1 MSIFDPKYTKCKLA
15 NRSWNSMTDIPNA
28 LGYEDDYIKLYF
40 GQFDVNIA
48 GPSSSPY
55 TILKAGKLITVKIKK
70 AVSYIKTNLYFVE
83 DYDETIQKDSNVI
96 TDFSKYTEFYI
107 KSSKDVG
114 TLLFNNNNYD
124 GIYISTNNQTNFV
137 VYYKIDTVNADNG
150 NIDYHNVVLQIGS
163 TNLSDNVCPMYCL
176 TKLYAQNIG
185 IEWDYGNNRMTV
197 NEDTVIAAII
207 NGTYSLSGN
216 SYPLIPLSDSSIQYK
231 LGGDFSP
238 SSPSD
243 VYYSNY
249 RYAITTNTVD
259 ATDSFEFE
267 YGYGEIDESKIN
279 ITSYVA
285 ETTSNI
291 SHTAPD
297 GTLYNSVTI
306 NIPKREYVLDLAK
319 PTSGTD
325 RTNIIGKDGT
335 ITPIT
340 PNGYLI
346 SRISGKVRVKDVN
359 LAITANGTTTYE
371 SDGSF
376 YNKIDINTN
385 VQSIGDIKVGLS
397 ISEVN
402 CDRDTLFY
410 DESNIVFKLN
420 VVVNDNY
427 SVYLS
432 TDNGKTF
439 NEYIGDFVELNF
451 VLGDVTKKIY
461 YKLKN
466 KNDNTYTSTSSI
478 EIPVLGYIL
487 NAIEVPEIKV
497 VKTGN
502 DKVTIYVTSIDSID
516 QHFKCNLNIN
526 NKDYT
531 IDDIDNNY
539 VDVKITSEYL
549 TIESYF
555 YKNINGNVYR
565 GNSSNLV
572 VNTNSL
578 AVIEL
583 TKVEYNDPAYVY
595 SKVPTKYYGVYLT
608 LLKLLSDNGETLLN
622 DCASACKSSS
632 HKLTSLWNMFN
643 AACGAYLNDNKKLAD
658 VLIKTITSQ
667 LNIMYDE
674 NFDFLQHRIFIGNY
688 TLKDK
693 NNPNEFNTVDLYKLT
708 PTEYD
713 VCSDVELTFTIKQTS
728 DIHYIMLPPELDL
741 KYVSFGDTIKTV
753 LFDSEN
759 NINLYKT
766 RSWRMADKDTDG
778 TIYWYYSPAG
788 AFDDIIT
795 VVCKHK

>member
-1 MSIFDPKYTKCKLA
+1 MIVTTINPSDFTHNPGIGLMPGYYRYSRVVDGQYTLDIQYAEDAIGTTAGYRDKILSNKSVSFKFLPHEGADKLPMLYKIYGGSVKGLGTNVIPEILENTTFNISGNYTPEVIVQNVSTGDEITSIYTAKLNAADNYLTMFTDWDGDNSTLTSDNIFILCIGNKDVADISGTWLQVGYHVGQNLIKQNPDGSLVFHYYFQNLSNDNIVNAIIQHVFQYENTDGYYKLLHYDSA
-15 NRSWNSMTDIPNA
+15 NYLTDRNNSISVYLNPNRT
-28 LGYEDDYIKLYF
+28 GIGNRPFYIEVYEDE
-40 GQFDVNIA
+40 VNK
-48 GPSSSPY
+48 
-55 TILKAGKLITVKIKK
+55 TISELDINAIEDGVYEAPEGTVYNK
-70 AVSYIKTNLYFVE
+70 VNL
-83 DYDETIQKDSNVI
+83 T
-96 TDFSKYTEFYI
+96 
-107 KSSKDVG
+107 
-114 TLLFNNNNYD
+114 
-124 GIYISTNNQTNFV
+124 
-137 VYYKIDTVNADNG
+137 
-150 NIDYHNVVLQIGS
+150 
-163 TNLSDNVCPMYCL
+163 
-176 TKLYAQNIG
+176 
-185 IEWDYGNNRMTV
+185 
-197 NEDTVIAAII
+197 
-207 NGTYSLSGN
+207 
-216 SYPLIPLSDSSIQYK
+216 
-231 LGGDFSP
+231 
-238 SSPSD
+238 
-243 VYYSNY
+243 
-249 RYAITTNTVD
+249 
-259 ATDSFEFE
+259 
-267 YGYGEIDESKIN
+267 
-279 ITSYVA
+279 
-285 ETTSNI
+285 
-291 SHTAPD
+291 
-297 GTLYNSVTI
+297 
-306 NIPKREYVLDLAK
+306 IPKQEYVLDLAK

-346 SRISGKVRVKDVN
+346 SKILGKVRVKDVN

-371 SDGSF
+371 SDSSF

-385 VQSIGDIKVGLS
+385 VQSIGDIKVGLT

-402 CDRDTLFY
+402 CNRDTLFY

-432 TDNGKTF
+432 TDNGRTF
-439 NEYIGDFVELNF
+439 DEYTGDFVELNF
-451 VLGDVTKKIY
+451 VLGDTTKKIY

-466 KNDNTYTSTSSI
+466 KNDNTYTSVSSI

-497 VKTGN
+497 VKTNN
-502 DKVTIYVTSIDSID
+502 DNVTVYIESIESLDH
-516 QHFKCNLNIN
+516 HFKCNLNIN

-531 IDDIDNNY
+531 IDDIDNNS
-539 VDVKITSEYL
+539 VNVKITSEYL

-555 YKNINGNVYR
+555 YKNISGIVYR
-565 GNSSNLV
+565 GNSSKFI

-583 TKVEYNDPAYVY
+583 TKIEYNDPAYVY

-688 TLKDK
+688 TLENK

-753 LFDSEN
+753 LFDSAN

-778 TIYWYYSPAG
+778 TIYWYYSPAS

>member
-1 MSIFDPKYTKCKLA
+1 MIVTTITPSDFEHVSGVGLVQGYYRYVRAIDGQYTLDIQYNEGAIGTTAGYRDKILADKSVSFRFIPQERADKLPILYKIYGGSVRGLGTNVIPEILENTTFNISGDYTPEVTVQNVSTGEEITSIYIAKLNAA
-15 NRSWNSMTDIPNA
+15 NNYLTMFTDWDGDNSTLTSDNIFILCIGNKDVADISGTWLQVGYHVGQNLIKQNPDGSLVFHYYFQNLSNDNIVNAIMQHVFQYENTDGYYKLLHYDSNNYLTDRNNSISVYLNTNRT
-28 LGYEDDYIKLYF
+28 GMGNRQFSIEIYEDEINKTIEELNINTIEDGVYEAPEGTVYNK
-40 GQFDVNIA
+40 VN
-48 GPSSSPY
+48 
-55 TILKAGKLITVKIKK
+55 
-70 AVSYIKTNLYFVE
+70 
-83 DYDETIQKDSNVI
+83 
-96 TDFSKYTEFYI
+96 
-107 KSSKDVG
+107 
-114 TLLFNNNNYD
+114 
-124 GIYISTNNQTNFV
+124 
-137 VYYKIDTVNADNG
+137 
-150 NIDYHNVVLQIGS
+150 
-163 TNLSDNVCPMYCL
+163 L
-176 TKLYAQNIG
+176 T
-185 IEWDYGNNRMTV
+185 
-197 NEDTVIAAII
+197 
-207 NGTYSLSGN
+207 
-216 SYPLIPLSDSSIQYK
+216 
-231 LGGDFSP
+231 
-238 SSPSD
+238 
-243 VYYSNY
+243 
-249 RYAITTNTVD
+249 
-259 ATDSFEFE
+259 
-267 YGYGEIDESKIN
+267 
-279 ITSYVA
+279 
-285 ETTSNI
+285 
-291 SHTAPD
+291 
-297 GTLYNSVTI
+297 
-306 NIPKREYVLDLAK
+306 IPKKEYVLNLAK

-346 SRISGKVRVKDVN
+346 SKISGKVRVKDVN
-359 LAITANGTTTYE
+359 LSITANGTTTYE

-402 CDRDTLFY
+402 CNKDTLFY

-420 VVVNDNY
+420 VVVNNNY

-432 TDNGKTF
+432 IDGGKIFT
-439 NEYIGDFVELNF
+439 EYTGDFVELYF
-451 VLGDVTKKIY
+451 ILGDVTKKIY

-466 KNDNTYTSTSSI
+466 KNDNTYTSVSSI

-502 DKVTIYVTSIDSID
+502 DSVTLYVESWDSLD
-516 QHFKCNLNIN
+516 HHFKCNLNIN

-531 IDDIDNNY
+531 INDIDNNS
-539 VDVKITSEYL
+539 VNVKITDEYL

-555 YKNINGNVYR
+555 YKNISGAVYR
-565 GNSSNLV
+565 GNSSKFI

-583 TKVEYNDPAYVY
+583 TKIEYNDPAYVY

-688 TLKDK
+688 TLGNK

>member
-1 MSIFDPKYTKCKLA
+1 MIITKITPSDFTYTSGVGLVPGYYRYVRNINGQYILDIQYDEGSIGTTAGYRDKILADKSVSFRFIPQEGANKLPMLYKIYGGSIKGLGTNIIPEILEDTTFNISGDYIPEVIVQNVSTGNEITSIYIAKLNAA
-15 NRSWNSMTDIPNA
+15 NNYLTMFTDWDGDNSTLTSDNIFILCIGNKDVADISGTWLQVGYHVGQNLIKQNPDGSLVFHYYFQNLSNNNIVNAIMQHVFQYENTDGYYKLLHYDSNNYLTNRDNSISVYLNTNRRA
-28 LGYEDDYIKLYF
+28 MGNRLFSIEIYEDEVNKTIEELNINTIKDGVYEAPE
-40 GQFDVNIA
+40 GTVYNKVN
-48 GPSSSPY
+48 
-55 TILKAGKLITVKIKK
+55 
-70 AVSYIKTNLYFVE
+70 
-83 DYDETIQKDSNVI
+83 
-96 TDFSKYTEFYI
+96 
-107 KSSKDVG
+107 
-114 TLLFNNNNYD
+114 
-124 GIYISTNNQTNFV
+124 
-137 VYYKIDTVNADNG
+137 
-150 NIDYHNVVLQIGS
+150 
-163 TNLSDNVCPMYCL
+163 L
-176 TKLYAQNIG
+176 T
-185 IEWDYGNNRMTV
+185 
-197 NEDTVIAAII
+197 
-207 NGTYSLSGN
+207 
-216 SYPLIPLSDSSIQYK
+216 
-231 LGGDFSP
+231 
-238 SSPSD
+238 
-243 VYYSNY
+243 
-249 RYAITTNTVD
+249 
-259 ATDSFEFE
+259 
-267 YGYGEIDESKIN
+267 
-279 ITSYVA
+279 
-285 ETTSNI
+285 
-291 SHTAPD
+291 
-297 GTLYNSVTI
+297 
-306 NIPKREYVLDLAK
+306 IPKQEYVLDLAK
-319 PTSGTD
+319 PSSGTD

-346 SRISGKVRVKDVN
+346 SKISGKVRVKDVN

-371 SDGSF
+371 SEGSF

-402 CDRDTLFY
+402 CNKDTLFY

-420 VVVNDNY
+420 VVVNNNY

-432 TDNGKTF
+432 TDGGRTF
-439 NEYIGDFVELNF
+439 TEYTGDFVELYF

-466 KNDNTYTSTSSI
+466 KNNNTYTSVSSI

-502 DKVTIYVTSIDSID
+502 DSVTIYVESLDSLD
-516 QHFKCNLNIN
+516 HHFKCNLNIN

-531 IDDIDNNY
+531 INDIDNNN
-539 VDVKITSEYL
+539 VNVKITSEYL

-555 YKNINGNVYR
+555 YKNISGAVYR
-565 GNSSNLV
+565 GNSSKFI

-583 TKVEYNDPAYVY
+583 TKIEYRDPAYVY

-667 LNIMYDE
+667 LNMMYDE

-688 TLKDK
+688 TLGNK

-753 LFDSEN
+753 LFDSAN

>member
-1 MSIFDPKYTKCKLA
+1 MIITTITPSDFEHVSGVGLVQGYYRYVRNINGQYILDIQYNEDAIGTTAGYRNKILGDKSVTFRFLPQEGANKLPLLYKIYGGSIKGLGTNVIPEILEDTTFNISGDYIPEVIVQNVSTGNEITSIYIAKLNAA
-15 NRSWNSMTDIPNA
+15 NNYLTMFTDWDGDNSTLTSDNIFILCIGNKDVADISGTWLQVNYHVGQNLIKQNPDGSLVFHYYFQNLSNNNIVNAIMQHVFQYENTDGYYKLLHYDSNNYLTNRDNSISVYLNTNRRA
-28 LGYEDDYIKLYF
+28 MGNRQFSIEIYEDEVNKTIEELNINTIKDGVYEAPE
-40 GQFDVNIA
+40 GTVYNKVN
-48 GPSSSPY
+48 
-55 TILKAGKLITVKIKK
+55 
-70 AVSYIKTNLYFVE
+70 
-83 DYDETIQKDSNVI
+83 
-96 TDFSKYTEFYI
+96 
-107 KSSKDVG
+107 
-114 TLLFNNNNYD
+114 
-124 GIYISTNNQTNFV
+124 
-137 VYYKIDTVNADNG
+137 
-150 NIDYHNVVLQIGS
+150 
-163 TNLSDNVCPMYCL
+163 L
-176 TKLYAQNIG
+176 T
-185 IEWDYGNNRMTV
+185 
-197 NEDTVIAAII
+197 
-207 NGTYSLSGN
+207 
-216 SYPLIPLSDSSIQYK
+216 
-231 LGGDFSP
+231 
-238 SSPSD
+238 
-243 VYYSNY
+243 
-249 RYAITTNTVD
+249 
-259 ATDSFEFE
+259 
-267 YGYGEIDESKIN
+267 
-279 ITSYVA
+279 
-285 ETTSNI
+285 
-291 SHTAPD
+291 
-297 GTLYNSVTI
+297 
-306 NIPKREYVLDLAK
+306 IPKQEYVLDLAK
-319 PTSGTD
+319 PSSGTD

-346 SRISGKVRVKDVN
+346 SKISGKVRVKDVN
-359 LAITANGTTTYE
+359 LSITANGTTTYE
-371 SDGSF
+371 SEGSF

-402 CDRDTLFY
+402 CNKDTLFY

-420 VVVNDNY
+420 VVVNNNY

-432 TDNGKTF
+432 TDGGRTF
-439 NEYIGDFVELNF
+439 TEYTGDFVELYF

-466 KNDNTYTSTSSI
+466 KNNNTYTSVSSI

-497 VKTGN
+497 VKTDN
-502 DKVTIYVTSIDSID
+502 DSVTIYVESLDSLD
-516 QHFKCNLNIN
+516 HNFNCNLNIN

-531 IDDIDNNY
+531 INDIDNNN
-539 VDVKITSEYL
+539 VNVKITSEYL

-555 YKNINGNVYR
+555 YKNISGAVYR
-565 GNSSNLV
+565 GNSSKFI

-583 TKVEYNDPAYVY
+583 TKIEYRDPAYVY

-667 LNIMYDE
+667 LNMMYDE

-688 TLKDK
+688 TLGNK

-753 LFDSEN
+753 LFDSAN

>member
-1 MSIFDPKYTKCKLA
+1 MIVTTVIPEDFSYTPPIGPMQGYYTYTKLSENNYTISIRYDADVLGTTRPNIGKILPNKKVDVIIDIFDNAEKTPICCNIVGGSIDGLGKTITPILRESTSFTIRGNYAPSLIVTRLSDSGEYILDNIAKINAA
-15 NRSWNSMTDIPNA
+15 NHCLTMFTNWNGESNVDNGEYLSVLCIDNKDLVNTSGVWVFIEWTQMEDYIKANSNGDLIFHYHNQSMSDVEIVNNILKEVMEDIYVGNFTY
-28 LGYEDDYIKLYF
+28 LLKYEDDANLVDYNNSFQIFIDNSKSGY
-40 GQFDVNIA
+40 GD
-48 GPSSSPY
+48 
-55 TILKAGKLITVKIKK
+55 
-70 AVSYIKTNLYFVE
+70 KT
-83 DYDETIQKDSNVI
+83 
-96 TDFSKYTEFYI
+96 FYI
-107 KSSKDVG
+107 EIWEDENNKSVEELNINTID
-114 TLLFNNNNYD
+114 D
-124 GIYISTNNQTNFV
+124 GVFE
-137 VYYKIDTVNADNG
+137 APE
-150 NIDYHNVVLQIGS
+150 NV
-163 TNLSDNVCPMYCL
+163 
-176 TKLYAQNIG
+176 
-185 IEWDYGNNRMTV
+185 
-197 NEDTVIAAII
+197 
-207 NGTYSLSGN
+207 
-216 SYPLIPLSDSSIQYK
+216 
-231 LGGDFSP
+231 
-238 SSPSD
+238 
-243 VYYSNY
+243 
-249 RYAITTNTVD
+249 
-259 ATDSFEFE
+259 
-267 YGYGEIDESKIN
+267 
-279 ITSYVA
+279 
-285 ETTSNI
+285 
-291 SHTAPD
+291 
-297 GTLYNSVTI
+297 LYNKVNLT
-306 NIPKREYVLDLAK
+306 IPKKEYVLDLAK

-346 SRISGKVRVKDVN
+346 SRISGKVAVKDVN
-359 LAITANGTTTYE
+359 LAITANGTKTYE
-371 SDGSF
+371 SEGSF

-402 CDRDTLFY
+402 CNKDTLFY

-432 TDNGKTF
+432 TDGGRTF
-439 NEYIGDFVELNF
+439 TEYTGDFVELNF

-516 QHFKCNLNIN
+516 QHFNCNLNIN

-539 VDVKITSEYL
+539 VDVKIASEYL

-583 TKVEYNDPAYVY
+583 TKIEYNDPAYVY

-688 TLKDK
+688 TLGNK

>member
-1 MSIFDPKYTKCKLA
+1 MIVTTIRPSDFTHNPGIGLMPGYYRYSRVVDGQYTLDIQYAEDAIGTTAGYRDKILGDKSVSFKFLPHEGADKLPMLYKIYGGSVKGLGTNVIPEILENTTFNISGDYIPEVIVQNVSTGEEITSIYIAKLNAADNYLTMFTDWDGDNSTLTSDNIFILCIGNKDVADISGIWLQVGYHVGQNLIKQNPDGSLVFHYYFQNLSNDNIVNAIMQHVFQYENTDGYYKLLHYDNA
-15 NRSWNSMTDIPNA
+15 NYLADRNNSISVYLNPNRT
-28 LGYEDDYIKLYF
+28 GIGNRPFYIEVYEDE
-40 GQFDVNIA
+40 VNK
-48 GPSSSPY
+48 
-55 TILKAGKLITVKIKK
+55 TIEELNINTIEDGVYEAPEGTVYNK
-70 AVSYIKTNLYFVE
+70 VNL
-83 DYDETIQKDSNVI
+83 T
-96 TDFSKYTEFYI
+96 
-107 KSSKDVG
+107 
-114 TLLFNNNNYD
+114 
-124 GIYISTNNQTNFV
+124 
-137 VYYKIDTVNADNG
+137 
-150 NIDYHNVVLQIGS
+150 
-163 TNLSDNVCPMYCL
+163 
-176 TKLYAQNIG
+176 
-185 IEWDYGNNRMTV
+185 
-197 NEDTVIAAII
+197 
-207 NGTYSLSGN
+207 
-216 SYPLIPLSDSSIQYK
+216 
-231 LGGDFSP
+231 
-238 SSPSD
+238 
-243 VYYSNY
+243 
-249 RYAITTNTVD
+249 
-259 ATDSFEFE
+259 
-267 YGYGEIDESKIN
+267 
-279 ITSYVA
+279 
-285 ETTSNI
+285 
-291 SHTAPD
+291 
-297 GTLYNSVTI
+297 
-306 NIPKREYVLDLAK
+306 IPKKEYVLDLAK

-346 SRISGKVRVKDVN
+346 SKISGKVRVKDVN

-371 SDGSF
+371 SDSSF

-385 VQSIGDIKVGLS
+385 VQSIGDIKVGLT

-402 CDRDTLFY
+402 CNRDTLFY

-432 TDNGKTF
+432 TDNGRTF
-439 NEYIGDFVELNF
+439 NEYTGDFVELNF
-451 VLGDVTKKIY
+451 VLGDTTKKIY

-466 KNDNTYTSTSSI
+466 KNDNTYTSVSSI

-497 VKTGN
+497 VKTNN
-502 DKVTIYVTSIDSID
+502 DNVTVYIESIESLDR
-516 QHFKCNLNIN
+516 HFKCNLNIN

-531 IDDIDNNY
+531 IDDIDNNS
-539 VDVKITSEYL
+539 VNVKITSEYL

-555 YKNINGNVYR
+555 YKTISGAVYR
-565 GNSSNLV
+565 GNSSKFI

-583 TKVEYNDPAYVY
+583 TKIEYNDPAYVY

-741 KYVSFGDTIKTV
+741 KYISFGDTIKTI

>member
-1 MSIFDPKYTKCKLA
+1 MIITTITPSDFEHVSGVGLVQGYYRYVRNINGQYILDIQYNEDAIGTTAGYRNKILGDKSVTFRFLPQEGANKLPLLYKIYGGSIKGLGTNVIPEILEDTTFNISGDYIPEVIVQNISTGNEITSIYIAKLNAA
-15 NRSWNSMTDIPNA
+15 NNYLTMFTDWDGDNSTLTSDNIFILCIGNKDVADISGTWLQVNYHVGQNLIKQNPDGSLVFHYYFQNLSNDNIVNAIMQHVFQYENTDGYYKLLHYDSNNYLTNRDNSISVYLNTNRRA
-28 LGYEDDYIKLYF
+28 MGNRQFSIEIYEDEVNKTIEELNINTIKDGVYEAPE
-40 GQFDVNIA
+40 GTVYNKVN
-48 GPSSSPY
+48 
-55 TILKAGKLITVKIKK
+55 
-70 AVSYIKTNLYFVE
+70 
-83 DYDETIQKDSNVI
+83 
-96 TDFSKYTEFYI
+96 
-107 KSSKDVG
+107 
-114 TLLFNNNNYD
+114 
-124 GIYISTNNQTNFV
+124 
-137 VYYKIDTVNADNG
+137 
-150 NIDYHNVVLQIGS
+150 
-163 TNLSDNVCPMYCL
+163 L
-176 TKLYAQNIG
+176 T
-185 IEWDYGNNRMTV
+185 
-197 NEDTVIAAII
+197 
-207 NGTYSLSGN
+207 
-216 SYPLIPLSDSSIQYK
+216 
-231 LGGDFSP
+231 
-238 SSPSD
+238 
-243 VYYSNY
+243 
-249 RYAITTNTVD
+249 
-259 ATDSFEFE
+259 
-267 YGYGEIDESKIN
+267 
-279 ITSYVA
+279 
-285 ETTSNI
+285 
-291 SHTAPD
+291 
-297 GTLYNSVTI
+297 
-306 NIPKREYVLDLAK
+306 IPKQEYVLDLAK
-319 PTSGTD
+319 PSSGTD

-346 SRISGKVRVKDVN
+346 SKISGKVRVKDVN
-359 LAITANGTTTYE
+359 LSITANGTTTYE
-371 SDGSF
+371 SEGSF

-402 CDRDTLFY
+402 CNKDTLFY

-420 VVVNDNY
+420 VVVNNNY

-432 TDNGKTF
+432 TDGGRTF
-439 NEYIGDFVELNF
+439 TEYTGDFVELYF

-466 KNDNTYTSTSSI
+466 KNNNTYTSVSSI

-497 VKTGN
+497 VKTNN
-502 DKVTIYVTSIDSID
+502 DNVVVYVESIDSLD
-516 QHFKCNLNIN
+516 HHFKCNLNIN

-531 IDDIDNNY
+531 INDIDNNS
-539 VDVKITSEYL
+539 VNIKITSEYL

-555 YKNINGNVYR
+555 YKNISGAVYR
-565 GNSSNLV
+565 GNSSKFI

-583 TKVEYNDPAYVY
+583 TKIEYNDPAYVY

-608 LLKLLSDNGETLLN
+608 LLKLLSDNSETLLN

-667 LNIMYDE
+667 LNMMYDE

-688 TLKDK
+688 TLRNK

-753 LFDSEN
+753 LFDSAN